1 MLGKKKKD
9 NKKVEV
15 LENKEL
21 ITTEP
26 LGEELV
32 QAPSEN
38 LPAVQ
43 EKKAVKKK
51 ETSVVD
57 KVKDAERSCVEKDV
71 YEKFPDLARLMNTT
85 VENLRDEFFLF
96 QIRKLMSKIGKV
108 VVRHSVTENELEK
121 IFLNA
126 NALTINQVLVS
137 PVYLPTCERIV
148 KKHKLHNVC
157 VGSIIDFPFGES
169 SFKSKINNV
178 KDSVKIGVDEVSVMI
193 PSLLTTPD
201 HIKTFRKQVKKIA
214 KSYKGSSG
222 VVLNATDIQ
231 EEQVKRAM
239 KIVGKSKLSFVVFA
253 FGEATVSDLK
263 EKMQIINKYKGNKK
277 ISVIANVDRADSIQE
292 LFKQGVD
299 RILSPF
305 ADAIGQELV
314 ERFEIKSVKLH

>member
-51 ETSVVD
+51 ETSAVD

>member
-1 MLGKKKKD
+1 MGKKKKD
-9 NKKVEV
+9 NKQVEI

-21 ITTEP
+21 IVTET
-26 LGEELV
+26 LGEELLE
-32 QAPSEN
+32 ASSEN

-51 ETSVVD
+51 ETSAVD
-57 KVKDAERSCVEKDV
+57 KAKDGDKHCVEKDV

-85 VENLRDEFFLF
+85 VENLRDEFFHF

-126 NALTINQVLVS
+126 NALTINQILVS
-137 PVYLPTCERIV
+137 PVYLSACERIV

-239 KIVGKSKLSFVVFA
+239 KIVGKSKLTFVVFA
-253 FGEATVSDLK
+253 FGEATVIDLK

-277 ISVIANVDRADSIQE
+277 VSVIANVDRADSIQE
-292 LFKQGVD
+292 LFKLGVD

>member
-51 ETSVVD
+51 ETSAVD

-126 NALTINQVLVS
+126 NALTINQILVS

-253 FGEATVSDLK
+253 FGQATVSDLK

-299 RILSPF
+299 RILSPY

>member
-51 ETSVVD
+51 ETSAID

>member
-51 ETSVVD
+51 ETGAVD

-277 ISVIANVDRADSIQE
+277 VSVIANVDRADSIQE

>member
-15 LENKEL
+15 LEKKEL

-51 ETSVVD
+51 ETSAVD

-277 ISVIANVDRADSIQE
+277 VSVIANVDRADSIQE

>member
-15 LENKEL
+15 LEKKEL

-51 ETSVVD
+51 ETSAVD

-108 VVRHSVTENELEK
+108 VVRHSVTENEL
-121 IFLNA
+121 
-126 NALTINQVLVS
+126 
-137 PVYLPTCERIV
+137 
-148 KKHKLHNVC
+148 
-157 VGSIIDFPFGES
+157 
-169 SFKSKINNV
+169 
-178 KDSVKIGVDEVSVMI
+178 
-193 PSLLTTPD
+193 
-201 HIKTFRKQVKKIA
+201 
-214 KSYKGSSG
+214 
-222 VVLNATDIQ
+222 
-231 EEQVKRAM
+231 
-239 KIVGKSKLSFVVFA
+239 
-253 FGEATVSDLK
+253 
-263 EKMQIINKYKGNKK
+263 
-277 ISVIANVDRADSIQE
+277 
-292 LFKQGVD
+292 
-299 RILSPF
+299 
-305 ADAIGQELV
+305 
-314 ERFEIKSVKLH
+314 